1 MQKNSPLIINFKKK
15 SSITSKKQSTPTTK
29 TKKRRGPKKW
39 LNKDLF
45 FSVDPSKIKYFATGE
60 IKTLK
65 PLKKHRTNKKVKIS
79 FCGVN
84 GTGLLKSSKI
94 EFSKAIRA

>member
-1 MQKNSPLIINFKKK
+1 MKNNPYTPQIKTRKK
-15 SSITSKKQSTPTTK
+15 P
-29 TKKRRGPKKW
+29 GPKKY

-45 FSVDPSKIKYFATGE
+45 FFVDPSKIKYYSIGK
-60 IKTLK
+60 KTTLI
-65 PLKKHRTNKKVKIS
+65 PLKKRRKNKTVKIVY
-79 FCGVN
+79 CGSN

>member
-1 MQKNSPLIINFKKK
+1 M
-15 SSITSKKQSTPTTK
+15 TTK
-29 TKKRRGPKKW
+29 NHKKPGPKKF

-65 PLKKHRTNKKVKIS
+65 PLKKRRRNKIAKIS
-79 FCGVN
+79 FCSVN
-84 GTGLLKSSKI
+84 GTGLLRSSKI
-94 EFSKAIRA
+94 EFSKAIRS